1 MSVQTELLE
10 KISEGIYDPESE
22 VDVDELTK
30 QALAEK
36 IPVLTI
42 VDALTRG
49 ISILGDKF
57 DSMDVFLP
65 ELIVGANM
73 MEDAMKI
80 LTPEI
85 EKLSQDNTAIPV
97 KIVVANLQGDIHDI
111 GREILCTMF
120 RVAGFTVDNLG
131 NDMKAGD
138 IIDQAIAKDADFI
151 GLSSLLTTSLPFAK
165 DVISLLKARNLRDR
179 FKVLMGG
186 GAVTP
191 DYVNK
196 IGADGYSTTA
206 TEAVKLIT
214 RMYDEMTG
222 VK

>member
-10 KISEGIYDPESE
+10 RISEGIYNPESE
-22 VDVDELTK
+22 EDVNELTK
-30 QALAEK
+30 QALADK

-42 VDALTRG
+42 VDALTHG
-49 ISILGDKF
+49 ISVLGDKF

-65 ELIVGANM
+65 ELIVGADI

-85 EKLSQDNTAIPV
+85 EKLSKDKETVPV
-97 KIVVANLQGDIHDI
+97 KIVIANLQGDIHDI
-111 GREILCTMF
+111 GREILCTMC
-120 RVAGFTVDNLG
+120 RVAGFTVYNLG

-138 IIDQAIAKDADFI
+138 IIDEAIAKDADFI

-165 DVISLLKARNLRDR
+165 DLISLLGARNMRDR
-179 FKVLMGG
+179 FTVLMGG

-196 IGADGYSTTA
+196 IGADGYSLTA

-214 RMYDEMTG
+214 KMYDTKA